1 MVGSVGDVQVFVRM
15 LEVEVRYYQFMWG
28 RFMIVKVMVYLFSNI
43 FNENKW
49 FLYMV
54 QIIIGGYVE
63 EFILVNFDLF
73 GGFIF
78 DDYIVIGLG
87 SFFVIVVFEDGFRK
101 DMSFE
106 EVKELVVRVVRIV
119 GKRDVYIGD
128 RKVQVVVISK
138 DGMKEEF
145 VEFKE

>member
-1 MVGSVGDVQVFVRM
+1 M
-15 LEVEVRYYQFMWG
+15 
-28 RFMIVKVMVYLFSNI
+28 
-43 FNENKW
+43 
-49 FLYMV
+49 
-54 QIIIGGYVE
+54 E

-128 RKVQVVVISK
+128 RKV
-138 DGMKEEF
+138 
-145 VEFKE
+145 